1 MPKKS
6 LQIFLLLAFSFL
18 LIPTSYWHHCEADH
32 HIKLENGKQE
42 VHVENGD
49 CFICDFQFQTF
60 ESLAFYK
67 TTVFND
73 YTSFVQKSVSLA
85 LISSYSKL
93 SLRGPP
99 NC

>member
-6 LQIFLLLAFSFL
+6 LQIFLILAFSFL

-49 CFICDFQFQTF
+49 CFICDFQFQAF
-60 ESLAFYK
+60 ESLAFHK
-67 TTVFND
+67 TN
-73 YTSFVQKSVSLA
+73 SFKSYVAVKQEPTIAISLTN
-85 LISSYSKL
+85 YNKL
-93 SLRGPP
+93 RLRGPP
-99 NC
+99 VC